1 MDMSK
6 IDDGQLQ
13 VLREVFQEKLD
24 AIVAE
29 TARRTGQPVRLEIHT
44 GPRVTHAMLLQ
55 TADKVMECGCDYVL
69 WRLEVGSTAAWSRI
83 TTAELVAQIHGES

>member
-29 TARRTGQPVRLEIHT
+29 TARRTGQPVRLEIQT
-44 GPRVTHAMLLQ
+44 GPAVTHGMVLQ
-55 TADKVMECGCDYVL
+55 MADRAGECGCDYTM
-69 WRLEVGSTAAWSRI
+69 WRLEIGSTAAWSRI